1 MSPALSR
8 PLPPDSALTGAA
20 RPAWAPRAERENLR
34 REPGPEPQGEG
45 AQGVGGTGQ
54 GEPLVREGANGR
66 AFPKMWIFRN
76 RNPCGLADP
85 RPRQVT

>member
-1 MSPALSR
+1 MIITLMSPHQRSGRCLPALSR

-45 AQGVGGTGQ
+45 DTGGGGHRSGGAIGQ
-54 GEPLVREGANGR
+54 RGSQWSSLSKNVEFQE
-66 AFPKMWIFRN
+66 
-76 RNPCGLADP
+76 
-85 RPRQVT
+85 